1 MAGTECKCGQ
11 EPRPGQPE
19 GIIVTLGDLY
29 GYTPSNNNDW
39 QSLVRD
45 AGYIAQRFPND
56 GWDDPGKIIYMNTT
70 RNFCET
76 SSPNDIGKDSP
87 YVQDPSLSTRLRT
100 YLYNKW
106 IGACR
111 CKSCDP
117 PFNGGQCGIN
127 YLVTYK
133 ITNRATNIKT
143 GKLTPGGFD
152 QLVQQAV
159 FPGAVRYFGRLK
171 TDANGAKRLETGC
184 QNPQTLQWTL
194 INIISNVSWGS
205 DFAFESL
212 SCQVISIV
220 PQNSAQ
226 LDNCGNPEPAPEP
239 DPIPPG
245 GTVYAPPEDP
255 IPPPPD
261 KDPSLLLPGKPMP
274 EPTAPATI
282 KTCTCA
288 PDGSAQFANT
298 SISVPESE
306 ATIWAYL
313 FNEVADIK
321 ASQCKLTR
329 WVERIYNIL
338 DGDSWFPDAAT
349 RAPNRDFN
357 AESIIRQYG
366 AFMKLGDQCPQPEAT
381 KVFSLIGMLNA
392 MSAVGYYR
400 NGFNNYPIKV
410 PTSLIDYPGQEA
422 ERSLNSEAILWDW
435 FIHQIDNLI
444 GRFPIE
450 IEIEDEDPLTE
461 GKQTKR
467 VEFPNIAETLA
478 ELYGL
483 ALINGTNTSISVSF
497 LMRLASEVMA
507 TKNAAL
513 ITQDY
518 AKANASWLG
527 YKGNPAERNVPYAF
541 DPRQT
546 DDMASLLKESVGTII
561 GWQEEDSETLIGYLQ
576 RLMFSAAIIKS
587 VFFRNKKQLNELQ
600 KELSSILDKNTGDD
614 EEAWKKFIATIN
626 APEST
631 FNRGNNPQP
640 KIDKEPNSPGT

>member
-1 MAGTECKCGQ
+1 MADPACKCGQ
-11 EPRPGQPE
+11 EPRPGQPD
-19 GIIVTLGDLY
+19 GFIVKLGDLY
-29 GYTPSNNNDW
+29 GYTPSNNNEW

-45 AGYIAQRFPND
+45 AGYIAQRFPNE

-70 RNFCET
+70 KNFCET
-76 SSPNDIGKDSP
+76 SDPANMGQDSP
-87 YVQDPSLSTRLRT
+87 YSRDPSLAIRLKT
-100 YLYNKW
+100 HLYNHW
-106 IGACR
+106 MRACR

-117 PFNGGQCGIN
+117 KFEGGQCGIN

-133 ITNRATNIKT
+133 ITNRATNLKT
-143 GKLTPGGFD
+143 GQLVAGGFD

-159 FPGAVRYFGRLK
+159 FPGAIKYFGRLK
-171 TDANGAKRLETGC
+171 VDGNGSKRLEVGC
-184 QNPQTLQWTL
+184 QNPQTMEWQL
-194 INIISNVSWGS
+194 INIISNVDWGV
-205 DFAFESL
+205 DYGFEAL
-212 SCQVISIV
+212 SCQVLSVV
-220 PQNSAQ
+220 PQNPGE
-226 LDNCGNPEPAPEP
+226 LDNCGNSEPEPEP
-239 DPIPPG
+239 DPFPPG
-245 GTVYAPPEDP
+245 GTPVLVPSDE

-261 KDPSLLLPGKPMP
+261 KDPTVTLPKPPMP
-274 EPTAPATI
+274 EPTAPTTV
-282 KTCTCA
+282 KTCFCA
-288 PDGSAQFANT
+288 PDGTSQFINT
-298 SISVPESE
+298 SINVPESE
-306 ATIWAYL
+306 ATIWAYA
-313 FNEVADIK
+313 FNEIAEIR

-349 RAPNRDFN
+349 RTPNRDFN
-357 AESIIRQYG
+357 AESVVRQYG
-366 AFMKLGDQCPQPEAT
+366 AFMKLGDQCPQPEPT

-392 MSAVGYYR
+392 MSAVDYYR

-435 FIHQIDNLI
+435 FIHQVDNLI

-461 GKQTKR
+461 GKQYKK

-483 ALINGTNTSISVSF
+483 GLINGTNTSISVSF

-513 ITQDY
+513 IAQDY

-541 DPRQT
+541 DPRQS

-561 GWQEEDSETLIGYLQ
+561 GWQEEDNDTLISYLQ

-600 KELSSILDKNTGDD
+600 KELSSILDKSTGDD
-614 EEAWKKFIATIN
+614 EAAWKKFIELIN
-626 APEST
+626 SPEST
-631 FNRGNNPQP
+631 FNRGDNPQP
-640 KIDKEPNSPGT
+640 KIDKEPTKPGS